1 MILLI
6 AFIIVTFVL
15 LIDALTGLSLVDS
28 YADFL
33 NNFFGLQSSEELG
46 MKHEMRKAEMTEAD
60 KKHDR
65 YFMFFFMF
73 IYMVISYYLF
83 NL

>member
-1 MILLI
+1 MFLLI
-6 AFIIVTFVL
+6 VFIIVTFVL

-46 MKHEMRKAEMTEAD
+46 MKHEMRKAEMTEVD

>member
-1 MILLI
+1 MFLLI
-6 AFIIVTFVL
+6 VFIIVTFVL
-15 LIDALTGLSLVDS
+15 LIDALTGFGFVDS
-28 YADFL
+28 YADFV
-33 NNFFGLQSSEELG
+33 NNLFGIQSSEELG
-46 MKHEMRKAEMTEAD
+46 MEHEMRKAEMTEVE